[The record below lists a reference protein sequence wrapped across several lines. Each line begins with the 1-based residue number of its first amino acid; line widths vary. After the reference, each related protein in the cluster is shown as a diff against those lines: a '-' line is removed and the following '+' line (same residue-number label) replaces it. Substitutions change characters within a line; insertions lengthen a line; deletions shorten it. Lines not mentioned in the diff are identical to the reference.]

1 MVSIESWVR
10 HLIVHHP
17 ISERYEQVIKDCRVW
32 EGVDKDDDMVRAWW
46 LIRRFCSA
54 REEGKSGH

>member
-1 MVSIESWVR
+1 MVSIESLVQ
-10 HLIVHHP
+10 HLITYHP
-17 ISERYEQVIKDCRVW
+17 VSERYEQVIKDCLVW
-32 EGVDKDDDMVRAWW
+32 VVMGKDDDMVRAWW